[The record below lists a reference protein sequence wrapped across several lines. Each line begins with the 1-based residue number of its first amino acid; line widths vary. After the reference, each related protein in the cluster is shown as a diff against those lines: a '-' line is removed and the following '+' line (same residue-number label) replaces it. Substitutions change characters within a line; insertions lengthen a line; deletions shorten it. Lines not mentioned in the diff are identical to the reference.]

1 MSPFFAA
8 DVIDQSVAGW
18 AVGFVMLCITGVLGF
33 LVRNAFDTTTKA
45 VEGLGKK
52 LDDMGVVIAK
62 ADGDRRVLE
71 AQMHSLERR
80 LDGVERTVRELAEG
94 IAR

>member
-1 MSPFFAA
+1 MTPDMPLSSWVVLA
-8 DVIDQSVAGW
+8 VAG
-18 AVGFVMLCITGVLGF
+18 AILATLSF
-33 LVRNAFDTTTKA
+33 LVRNAFDTTTKSI
-45 VEGLGKK
+45 EGLGVK
-52 LDDMGVVIAK
+52 LDAMGVVIAK